1 MTGYN
6 VGEDL
11 HRYAEAADGSF
22 ARRVQSVAKALG
34 VAIVYGYP
42 ERCDDGMFNSAAFID
57 ANGDLLANHR
67 KSVLPDG
74 IEGDWFDTGNAFTLF
89 SYKGVTMAMLIC

>member
-57 ANGDLLANHR
+57 ANGDLLAWHRRGLVRHR
-67 KSVLPDG
+67 KCIHAVLLQRRDNG
-74 IEGDWFDTGNAFTLF
+74 YAHLLVAGLN
-89 SYKGVTMAMLIC
+89 